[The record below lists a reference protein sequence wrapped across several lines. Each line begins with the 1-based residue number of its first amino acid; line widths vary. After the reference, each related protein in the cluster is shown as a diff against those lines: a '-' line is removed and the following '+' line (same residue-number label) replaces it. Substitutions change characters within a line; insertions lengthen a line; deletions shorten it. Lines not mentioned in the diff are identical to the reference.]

1 MVLQTATFISDSVK
15 FLRDDLGSNIN
26 DPLSGSRAT
35 NERFVMTSYPKR
47 AVSYPIITVKSI
59 GATDV
64 HRLGMRNTGTWT
76 SMLLEVRAWAR
87 NEKEKDSLTE
97 KIINRLRSNQ
107 FGTSGG
113 SLSDDFG
120 LHDYKLMSV
129 VSVDEEGEAGIK
141 SSVLEF
147 EFKTVLE

>member
-1 MVLQTATFISDSVK
+1 MVLQTSTFISDSLK
-15 FLRDDLGSNIN
+15 FIRDDLGSNIV
-26 DPLSGSRAT
+26 DPISGSRAT

-47 AVSYPIITVKSI
+47 AVNYPIVTVKSAGI
-59 GATDV
+59 SDD

-76 SMLLEVRAWAR
+76 SMLIEVRAWAR
-87 NEKEKDSLTE
+87 NEKEKDALTE
-97 KIINRLRSNQ
+97 QIINRIRSNQ

-113 SLSDDFG
+113 SISDDFG

-129 VSVDEEGEAGIK
+129 VSVDEDGEAAIK
-141 SSVLEF
+141 SSVMEF